1 MKKLMI
7 AAAIVCA
14 AVVSQAA
21 SMSWGQT
28 TAIKTPDTTKGGK
41 WSETSLS
48 SNGHGYLFELTQAQY
63 NALFENGTDYAT
75 VAQTIFDTYAT
86 VNDSGRIVVT
96 GSSQD
101 KASSV
106 GKIKVFTDSRT
117 FYSGEGNVGNTAYAA
132 MIITTTGSDGK
143 DYYIANA
150 ATYTF
155 AANVNGENGDMG
167 LWQFGDSKSEGKVQ
181 IAGWTA
187 ATAVPEPTSGLLL
200 LLGMAGLALRRRR
213 A

>member
-14 AVVSQAA
+14 AVVSQGAT
-21 SMSWGQT
+21 MKWGQT
-28 TAIKTPDTTKGGK
+28 TAMKTPDTTKGGE
-41 WSETSLS
+41 WSETSLGTA
-48 SNGHGYLFELTQAQY
+48 GHAYLFELTKAQY
-63 NALFENGTDYAT
+63 DALFVNGTDYAS
-75 VAQTIFDTYAT
+75 VADTIFDTYAT
-86 VNDSGRIVVT
+86 VNDKGRIVVS

-101 KASSV
+101 KSSSQS
-106 GKIKVFTDSRT
+106 KIKLFTDSRL
-117 FYSGEGNVGNTAYAA
+117 FFKGEGNVGDTAYAA

-150 ATYTF
+150 ASYVF
-155 AANVNGENGDMG
+155 EADADFENGNLG
-167 LWQFGDSKSEGKVQ
+167 AYEFGNDSGTA
-181 IAGWTA
+181 IAGWTVA
-187 ATAVPEPTSGLLL
+187 ESVPEPTSGLLL